1 MASKN
6 KLLSKG
12 GVIESKAE
20 EQPKV
25 ETPIDLLPDVAYPT
39 WMKHETL
46 GSLLVN
52 SKAEYYDASAKG
64 YVQTD
69 KCVEN

>member
-12 GVIESKAE
+12 GIVEQVP

-39 WMKHETL
+39 WMKHEKL
-46 GSLLVN
+46 GALLVN
-52 SKAEYYDASAKG
+52 SKQEYYDAAAKG

-69 KCVEN
+69 RCVKN

>member
-12 GVIESKAE
+12 GVVEAPVKE
-20 EQPKV
+20 P

-39 WMKHETL
+39 WMAHTEL
-46 GSLLVN
+46 DSILVN
-52 SKAEYYDASAKG
+52 SKQEYYDAVKLG
-64 YVQTD
+64 YFATD
-69 KCVEN
+69 RQIVKN

>member
-12 GVIESKAE
+12 SIVEQAQ

-39 WMKHETL
+39 WMKHDTL
-46 GSLLVN
+46 DSVLVN
-52 SKAEYYDASAKG
+52 SKKEYYDAIGLG
-64 YVQTD
+64 YVETD
-69 KCVEN
+69 RCHVKN